1 MSWGWIIV
9 IAMGFLPLLLIFL
22 TGGKKKKNNKNA
34 TQNDGDDGDELS
46 TIKKAVKNRDNRPPI
61 YTGWRIVISADAFI
75 SRITEPIIMDNDES
89 NKQQKNNGENENDD
103 DENDDD
109 DSMIVENIAMR
120 TRERMVIVRTQLSTL
135 QQLAQCC
142 DLYIVAQVSSDEQ
155 ERAILKS
162 LTAAA
167 EHDST
172 STSSS
177 LSLCD
182 CGLNRH
188 KILFCETA
196 RGQIAIARQLE
207 PQLFVGTDGGVTS
220 ELSRFLPNVSR
231 VTPTCSFVSTTLSSL
246 SSNTGASIGSSGVA
260 DGSSSNSNQVKVY
273 NSLNELFDSFSSWKV
288 CRTQQLKLNIIHQNK
303 RSREML

>member
-34 TQNDGDDGDELS
+34 TQNDDGDDGDDALS
-46 TIKKAVKNRDNRPPI
+46 TTTKKAVKNRGNRPPI

-89 NKQQKNNGENENDD
+89 NKQHKNNGENGENENDD
-103 DENDDD
+103 DDD

-167 EHDST
+167 AAAEHDST
-172 STSSS
+172 STSTSSSSSS

-273 NSLNELFDSFSSWKV
+273 NSLNELFDSFSS
-288 CRTQQLKLNIIHQNK
+288 
-303 RSREML
+303 